1 MTTENDDYQDR
12 ILRLG
17 KGKTDTQGVN
27 TNAFSDPAGQYP
39 RTNNHN
45 QSSINKAA
53 RGGGGKQL
61 SVGGSVKNVDLEV
74 EPAASTQYGMADIRE
89 TASGHVIEF
98 NDTPGG
104 ERILFRHKTGAGVD
118 GTRTVTLACS
128 GAHTID
134 GVTSIVLESPYSA
147 VSVVYMRSGS
157 WSLF

>member
-89 TASGHVIEF
+89 TA
-98 NDTPGG
+98 
-104 ERILFRHKTGAGVD
+104 
-118 GTRTVTLACS
+118 
-128 GAHTID
+128 
-134 GVTSIVLESPYSA
+134 
-147 VSVVYMRSGS
+147 
-157 WSLF
+157 